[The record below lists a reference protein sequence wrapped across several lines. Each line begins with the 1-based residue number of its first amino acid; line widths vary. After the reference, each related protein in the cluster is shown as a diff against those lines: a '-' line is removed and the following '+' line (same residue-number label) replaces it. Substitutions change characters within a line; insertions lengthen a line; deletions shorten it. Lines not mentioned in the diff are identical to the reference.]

1 MAILEYVDREGE
13 IRPARPPR
21 APPAPPPP
29 PPPLEARLLNVLR
42 VQQGVKAELARG
54 AASPL
59 LVPAFPR
66 PHAPPREWEDR
77 MWAPR
82 SKQKRRALGGRA
94 VSPLSGAR
102 RGEAAPEAAAAA
114 AAAAAAPPAK
124 EPELR

>member
-29 PPPLEARLLNVLR
+29 PPPLEARLLNALR
-42 VQQGVKAELARG
+42 AQQGVNAELARG
-54 AASPL
+54 AVSPL

-82 SKQKRRALGGRA
+82 SLMKRRALGGRA
-94 VSPLSGAR
+94 VSPLSSAGQQAR
-102 RGEAAPEAAAAA
+102 ARAPV
-114 AAAAAAPPAK
+114 AAAPPAK